1 MSVRISDEERFERL
15 RELRETVNNYP
26 IIPVF
31 KEEEELKWSLQQG
44 NMDFIINA
52 TDYQG
57 AEQGGRGLV
66 RPIKSWCYA
75 TAGFLIR
82 ARNIEAAL
90 HVMNS
95 IVEEERG
102 RHGFL
107 YFRVTALDMPFPRV
121 SYVDEAMRELEE
133 TERELSFGSTIR
145 RELHDC

>member
-1 MSVRISDEERFERL
+1 MSVRISDEERGERL
-15 RELRETVNNYP
+15 RELRETVNDYP

-44 NMDFIINA
+44 NLDFIINA

-57 AEQGGRGLV
+57 AEEGGRGFV

-75 TAGFLIR
+75 TAGFLVR
-82 ARNIEAAL
+82 ARTLDIAL
-90 HVMNS
+90 RIVIS

-107 YFRVTALDMPFPRV
+107 YFRVTALDMPVPRV
-121 SYVDEAMRELEE
+121 SYVDEAMRELEAVE
-133 TERELSFGSTIR
+133 SELRVGNTIR
-145 RELHDC
+145 RERHDC